1 MGFSVEKM
9 GRKVKY
15 EPYVPADKAKNT
27 LPLDVQVKKFVR
39 NNKLLVGAAA
49 GVFVI
54 YVLGMFFG
62 RTRVASSF
70 ASGQGFEFDSS
81 TDYKLHKRLSVF
93 ETLSRGTRQYAFNAM
108 KGNIPFSDDGKQASV
123 QACDFS
129 YTESRMTSMN
139 KRVARSEKVHELTA
153 MLFQAPN
160 LAIKSLL
167 VSPRDMV
174 LDVDEG
180 TPEARVDPDVE
191 DVMTADKNEETPE
204 DEDEDDVE
212 SPQVAVEANTTEPE
226 PVKEE
231 PEEAAAAVEE
241 EEELPELDNLSQN
254 FNETFDPVQTAQVI
268 NPGLKSLLLKNP
280 SFIVDFQDKKFLIY
294 REYTFEAENY
304 TTVLEM
310 GQAILRNLNREIPAA
325 SKESQDAEVPIQ
337 FVSRSKGEDTP

>member
-1 MGFSVEKM
+1 M

-15 EPYVPADKAKNT
+15 EPYVPADKPKNT
-27 LPLDVQVKKFVR
+27 LPLDVQVKKFCR

-81 TDYKLHKRLSVF
+81 TDYKLHKRLSAF
-93 ETLSRGTRQYAFNAM
+93 ETLSRGTKQYAFNAM
-108 KGNIPFSDDGKQASV
+108 KGKIPFSDDGKQASI
-123 QACDFS
+123 QAFDFS
-129 YTESRMTSMN
+129 YTESKMTSMN

-191 DVMTADKNEETPE
+191 DVMTADKNEDSPE
-204 DEDEDDVE
+204 DDDEDDVE
-212 SPQVAVEANTTEPE
+212 SPQVAAEANTTEPE

-231 PEEAAAAVEE
+231 EPEEEAAA
-241 EEELPELDNLSQN
+241 EEELPELDTLSQN
-254 FNETFDPVQTAQVI
+254 FNETFVVETLDPLQTAVVI
-268 NPGLKSLLLKNP
+268 NPELKSLLLKNP

-294 REYTFEAENY
+294 REYTFEAEDY
-304 TTVLEM
+304 DTVLEM

-325 SKESQDAEVPIQ
+325 SKESQDAEVPEV